1 MDIELNETSQPLDQS
16 HFEEENENYYTSDDE
31 SDDTHYADSDSE
43 NDSTRVPKPRTARQI
58 CQFFLTSLEG
68 DFTWPVA
75 SFPVYSV
82 TAEKLNKHMM
92 WPLIKAL
99 DKVSNSHIKVVY
111 GVCDGGPWNSK
122 FFRTS
127 SKNTMGRTE

>member
-43 NDSTRVPKPRTARQI
+43 NDSTRVPKPKTARQI

-82 TAEKLNKHMM
+82 TAEKLNKHM
-92 WPLIKAL
+92 I
-99 DKVSNSHIKVVY
+99 
-111 GVCDGGPWNSK
+111 
-122 FFRTS
+122 
-127 SKNTMGRTE
+127 

>member
-1 MDIELNETSQPLDQS
+1 MDIELNETSQPLDES
-16 HFEEENENYYTSDDE
+16 HFVEENENYYTSDDE

-75 SFPVYSV
+75 SFPV
-82 TAEKLNKHMM
+82 
-92 WPLIKAL
+92 
-99 DKVSNSHIKVVY
+99 
-111 GVCDGGPWNSK
+111 
-122 FFRTS
+122 
-127 SKNTMGRTE
+127 